1 LRYFIYFYLFFFSCL
16 LSLILVPLVRK
27 YAIKK
32 KILDHPGER
41 KIHHDPKPYLGGVAI
56 FLSFT
61 FVLVFNIILYLI
73 LQNHTYI
80 QSHFATLTS
89 QYPLFL
95 NVWPKLAAI
104 VTGSLLI
111 VAVGVIDD
119 INSNLISPSLKLL
132 LQTVAALIA
141 VSSGVRISFFPF
153 YLMDWIVSVIWIVL
167 ISNAF
172 NLLDNMDG
180 LSSGVAGISAF
191 IFFCISASQGQFFMA
206 MILSIFIGSVLGFV
220 KYNYYPSKIFMGDG
234 GSLFLGYLLGTLT
247 ISASYVTPHSSSLLP
262 ALMPVAILSIPLF
275 DTTSVILIR
284 LKERRPI
291 YVGDKRHLSHRLVD
305 MGFNVPQAVNII
317 YLLTIAIGLAAFLL
331 PSLPVS
337 LAVLVFFQIII
348 ILIIISI
355 LMFIGKRNKI
365 PKE

>member
-1 LRYFIYFYLFFFSCL
+1 
-16 LSLILVPLVRK
+16 LSLILVPPVRK

-41 KIHHDPKPYLGGVAI
+41 KIHHVPKPYLGGVAI

-61 FVLVFNIILYLI
+61 IVLVLNIILYLS
-73 LQNHTYI
+73 LRNDVYI
-80 QSHFATLTS
+80 QSYFAVLTS
-89 QYPLFL
+89 QYSLFL
-95 NVWPKLAAI
+95 SAWPKLAAI
-104 VTGSLLI
+104 VTGSCLI

-119 INSNLISPSLKLL
+119 INSKLISPLLKLL
-132 LQTVAALIA
+132 LQTAAALIA
-141 VSSGVRISFFPF
+141 VYFGVRISFFPF
-153 YLMDWIVSVIWIVL
+153 DWMDWIFSIIWIVL

-206 MILSIFIGSVLGFV
+206 MILSIFMGSVLGFV

-247 ISASYVTPHSSSLLP
+247 ISASYVTQQSSSLLP
-262 ALMPVAILSIPLF
+262 ALMPVVILSIPLF

-331 PSLPVS
+331 PSLPVF
-337 LAVLVFFQIII
+337 LAILVFFQIVII
-348 ILIIISI
+348 MIIISI
-355 LMFIGKRNKI
+355 LMFMGKRNKN